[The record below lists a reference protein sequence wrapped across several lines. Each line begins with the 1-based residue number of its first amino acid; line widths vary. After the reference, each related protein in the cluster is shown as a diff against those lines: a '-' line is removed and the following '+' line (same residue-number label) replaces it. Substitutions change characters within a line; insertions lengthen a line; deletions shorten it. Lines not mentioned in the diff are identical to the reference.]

1 MKLLLAFVLLAS
13 IAQGQGTRNKA
24 KAKKTVPQ
32 ATPQVAV
39 PKGIRCYAVVVD
51 GDTIPVVYI
60 RRAVWC
66 VDDRTFK
73 NFIQKMRYNRL
84 VHNIKIALPFAK
96 IAGKKM
102 KEYNVMLVG
111 VKSEEEKHRVMKK
124 VEDEMRKEFEKDLKN
139 LTVTQGRLL
148 LKLIDRETGNTS
160 YTLVKELRGKM
171 SASFWQA
178 LAVVFG
184 NDLKAKYEPDGD
196 DKQVEEIV
204 RLIENGKI

>member
-1 MKLLLAFVLLAS
+1 MKLLFAFILLATV
-13 IAQGQGTRNKA
+13 AQAQVKKKPNTKA
-24 KAKKTVPQ
+24 PVAK
-32 ATPQVAV
+32 TPVVTA
-39 PKGIRCYAVVVD
+39 PNGIKCYAVIID
-51 GDTIPVVYI
+51 GDTIPVVYL
-60 RRAVWC
+60 RKPVYC
-66 VDDRTFK
+66 EDKRTFN
-73 NFIQKMRYNRL
+73 NFVQRMRYNRL
-84 VHNIKIALPFAK
+84 VHNIKIALPYAK

-102 KEYNVMLVG
+102 KEYNVLLVN

-171 SASFWQA
+171 SATFWQA

-204 RLIENGKI
+204 QLIERGRI

>member
-1 MKLLLAFVLLAS
+1 MKRLLIVFMCIAS
-13 IAQGQGTRNKA
+13 FAQAQTTTK
-24 KAKKTVPQ
+24 PQ
-32 ATPQVAV
+32 
-39 PKGIRCYAVVVD
+39 RCYATVID
-51 GDTIPVVYI
+51 GDTIPLVYI

-84 VHNIKIALPFAK
+84 VHNIKIALPYAK

-102 KEYNVMLVG
+102 KEYNTLLVK
-111 VKSEEEKHRVMKK
+111 VKSEDEKHRVMKK

-148 LKLIDRETGNTS
+148 LKLIDRETGNSS
-160 YTLVKELRGKM
+160 YTLVKELRGKS
-171 SASFWQA
+171 SAVFWQTLA
-178 LAVVFG
+178 LVFG

-204 RLIENGKI
+204 RLVERGSI